1 MKRIL
6 AYGDSNTW
14 GSMAYG
20 GRYLDKKQWCNI
32 LEQLDK
38 DRRVVQEGLCAR
50 VAGNYEK
57 VHPVRNGQPPFEVIF
72 LSALPLDAIII
83 ALGTNDL
90 KIRYQ
95 RTAEDIVNDLL
106 WYRDKIK
113 RIKDTMKSDSIKV
126 IYLAPANFIGNKEY
140 FDADESL
147 RRGVIELLQN
157 KTENVIVVNDLHMS
171 EDGVHY
177 SANAHMEIAKIID
190 KKLKELGL

>member
-32 LEQLDK
+32 LEQLDR

-57 VHPVRNGQPPFEVIF
+57 EYPVRNGQPPFEVIF

-90 KIRYQ
+90 KVRYQ
-95 RTAEDIVNDLL
+95 RTTEDIVNDLL
-106 WYRDKIK
+106 WYRDKVK

-126 IYLAPANFIGNKEY
+126 IYLAPTNFIENKDY

-147 RRGVIELLQN
+147 RCDVIKLVQS
-157 KTENVIVVNDLHMS
+157 KAENVIVVNDLRMS
-171 EDGVHY
+171 KDGVHY
-177 SANAHMEIAKIID
+177 SADAHMEVAKIID
-190 KKLKELGL
+190 KKLKELSL